1 MKKNV
6 FIVFSI
12 LLYMISC
19 SKANAQIKWEKTLES
34 AIKKAKSK
42 NMPIMIDVYTDW
54 CTWCK
59 ELDKN
64 TYANKKVIDMAK
76 KMVSVKLNPETS
88 KEGEEIAAK
97 YGVKGYPT
105 VLFINADGIILENVG
120 GYIEGEKFVPY
131 MQNALNRHGKVQ
143 TVFAT
148 KEPTLEKLDI
158 YIESS
163 DEENAKKIY
172 DELMAKNAISVEKM
186 PTYIL
191 GFGLMRAQKE
201 DYNKAI
207 EYFNT
212 IIKDYPNSEEFNIAR
227 YYYAVTMILDGKKD
241 EAIKYIESLLKDEKT
256 PEDIKKEYE
265 GLLEYAKNSK

>member
-1 MKKNV
+1 
-6 FIVFSI
+6 
-12 LLYMISC
+12 MISC
-19 SKANAQIKWEKTLES
+19 TKANAQIKWEKDLES
-34 AIKKAKSK
+34 AVKKAKSK

-64 TYANKKVIDMAK
+64 TYANKKVIDIAK
-76 KMVSVKLNPETS
+76 KVVSVKLNPETS
-88 KEGEEIAAK
+88 KEGAQIAEK

-105 VLFINADGIILENVG
+105 VLFINADGIVLENVG

-131 MQNALNRHGKVQ
+131 IQNALNRQGKVQ
-143 TVFAT
+143 TIFAT
-148 KEPTLEKLDI
+148 KEPTLDKLDI

-172 DELMAKNAISVEKM
+172 DELIAKNAISETKM

-201 DYNKAI
+201 DYKKAK
-207 EYFNT
+207 EYFDT
-212 IIKDYPNSEEFNIAR
+212 IITEYPNSEEFNIAR
-227 YYYAVTMILDGKKD
+227 YYYAVTTILEGKKD
-241 EAIKYIESLLKDEKT
+241 EAIKYINTVLKDEKT

-265 GLLEYAKNSK
+265 GLLDYAKSSK